1 MSRYKANMPSVG
13 ITSFLKLP
21 IIENLANLNTDVG
34 FLGIPYDVGNSWRPG
49 TRFGPREIR
58 NYSTR
63 YSGWGGSQQ
72 KGYWD
77 INQNKRFL
85 EDISMS
91 DCGDVDVA
99 YYDIERNRKI
109 ITQTVK
115 KILKA
120 GTFPVVIGGDHSIT
134 YPCICAFEDFKS
146 LDIIQID
153 AHLDWID
160 EVDGIRYAN
169 GSPMRRSMELD
180 FTNKMVQL
188 GIRCIRSRES
198 DYNFAKSQGSQIFTR
213 QDIRQKGVDEIV
225 EKLPPLGNV
234 YVSIDIDG
242 LDPSIAPGTGS
253 PTVDGLLYYE
263 VINLLKGITKKSN
276 VVGFD
281 IVEVNPMVDLSGQT
295 CLLATTLILEFLG
308 MIFDQRTDC

>member
-21 IIENLANLNTDVG
+21 IIENLSNLNTDVG

-99 YYDIERNRKI
+99 YYDIERNKKT

-225 EKLPPLGNV
+225 EKLSSLGNV

-308 MIFDQRTDC
+308 MIFDQKN

>member
-21 IIENLANLNTDVG
+21 ITENLSNLNTDVG

-188 GIRCIRSRES
+188 GIRCIRSREI

-225 EKLPPLGNV
+225 EKLSPLGNV

-295 CLLATTLILEFLG
+295 CLLATTLSLEFLG
-308 MIFDQRTDC
+308 MIFDQKN

>member
-1 MSRYKANMPSVG
+1 MPSVG

-21 IIENLANLNTDVG
+21 IIENLSNLNTDVG

-308 MIFDQRTDC
+308 MIFDQKN

>member
-21 IIENLANLNTDVG
+21 IIENLSNLNTDVG

-213 QDIRQKGVDEIV
+213 QDIRQKGVDAIV

-234 YVSIDIDG
+234 YVYIDIDG

-308 MIFDQRTDC
+308 MIFDQKN

>member
-1 MSRYKANMPSVG
+1 MPSVG

-21 IIENLANLNTDVG
+21 ITENLSNLNTDVG

-188 GIRCIRSRES
+188 GIRCIRSREI

-225 EKLPPLGNV
+225 EKLFPLGNV

-308 MIFDQRTDC
+308 MIFDQKN

>member
-21 IIENLANLNTDVG
+21 IIENLSNLNTDVG

-120 GTFPVVIGGDHSIT
+120 GTFPVIIGGDHSIT
-134 YPCICAFEDFKS
+134 YPSICAFEDFKS

-213 QDIRQKGVDEIV
+213 QDIRRLGVDEIV
-225 EKLPPLGNV
+225 EKLSPLGNV

-308 MIFDQRTDC
+308 MIFDQKN

>member
-308 MIFDQRTDC
+308 MIFDQKN

>member
-1 MSRYKANMPSVG
+1 MPSVG

-21 IIENLANLNTDVG
+21 IIENLSNLNTDVG

>member
-21 IIENLANLNTDVG
+21 IIENLSNLNTDVG

-308 MIFDQRTDC
+308 MIFDQRTDY

>member
-1 MSRYKANMPSVG
+1 MPSVG

-21 IIENLANLNTDVG
+21 IIENLSNLNTDVG

-225 EKLPPLGNV
+225 EKLPPLRNV

-308 MIFDQRTDC
+308 MIFDQKN

>member
-21 IIENLANLNTDVG
+21 IIENLSNLNTDVG

-198 DYNFAKSQGSQIFTR
+198 DYNFAKSQGSKIFTR

-295 CLLATTLILEFLG
+295 CLLATILILEFLG
-308 MIFDQRTDC
+308 MIFDQKN

>member
-21 IIENLANLNTDVG
+21 ITENLSNLNTDVG

-188 GIRCIRSRES
+188 GIRCIRSREI

-225 EKLPPLGNV
+225 EKLFPLGNV

>member
-21 IIENLANLNTDVG
+21 IIENLSNLNTDVG

-99 YYDIERNRKI
+99 YYDIERNKKT

-198 DYNFAKSQGSQIFTR
+198 DYNFAKSRGSQIFTR

-308 MIFDQRTDC
+308 MIFDQKN

>member
-21 IIENLANLNTDVG
+21 IIENLSNLNTDVG

-109 ITQTVK
+109 ITKTVK

-308 MIFDQRTDC
+308 MIFDQKN

>member
-21 IIENLANLNTDVG
+21 IIENLSNLNTDVG

-58 NYSTR
+58 NYSAR

-308 MIFDQRTDC
+308 MIFDQKN

>member
-21 IIENLANLNTDVG
+21 ITENLSNLNTDVG

-188 GIRCIRSRES
+188 GIRCIRSREI

-213 QDIRQKGVDEIV
+213 QDIRQKGVEEIV
-225 EKLPPLGNV
+225 EKLFPLGNV

-308 MIFDQRTDC
+308 MIFDQKN

>member
-21 IIENLANLNTDVG
+21 IIENLSNLNTDVG

-225 EKLPPLGNV
+225 KKLSPLGNV

-308 MIFDQRTDC
+308 MIFDQKN